1 MTAWMLWAIAIGG
14 LLAAAAHV
22 LESTLR
28 AFGRPGRWAWV
39 AAIVGALVLQA
50 WSIVPWSERTTVSER
65 SSLAEGEV
73 AASVALLKAEEAG
86 AAVGAFLD
94 RFDTWVLIAWV
105 SVSTILLTGLV
116 GGLLRLHERSLG
128 WRTHTIDGDNVLVS
142 DDFGP
147 ALLGIRAPR
156 IVLPEHVMAMNPLVI
171 RVICAHEA
179 EHRAA
184 HDTWLLAA
192 GAFLASVMPWNV
204 ALWWKVMRLRE
215 AIEIDC
221 DERVLSS
228 VVSRREYGVI
238 LLDLASDMDHV
249 APAVPAFAQ
258 PTSLLERRLTTMI
271 IGARR
276 KGIAATTASCIG
288 VALLGIVACRT
299 PAPTPSRS
307 GAAESRGLDLERV
320 QRVAGTDPL
329 MFIDGERVEGV
340 ALGDLNPDDIESIE
354 IIKGAAAMN
363 LYGVEAANGVIVI
376 VLK

>member
-1 MTAWMLWAIAIGG
+1 MTAWMLWAIVIGA

-39 AAIVGALVLQA
+39 AAIIGALVIQA
-50 WSIVPWSERTTVSER
+50 WSIVPWSERSTVSANGSIAGDE
-65 SSLAEGEV
+65 LA
-73 AASVALLKAEEAG
+73 AHLALVKVGEAG
-86 AAVGAFLD
+86 AAIGAFLE
-94 RFDTWVLIAWV
+94 RFDTWVLFAWLSIS
-105 SVSTILLTGLV
+105 SVLSIGLI
-116 GGLLRLHERSLG
+116 GGLLRLHRRSIG
-128 WRTHTIDGDNVLVS
+128 WRTYSIDGADVLVS

-156 IVLPEHVMAMNPLVI
+156 IVLPEHVMAMDPRVI

-192 GAFLASVMPWNV
+192 GAFLASVMPWNL

-228 VVSRREYGVI
+228 GVSRREYGVI
-238 LLDLASDMDHV
+238 LLDLAADMDHV

-258 PTSLLERRLTTMI
+258 PTSFLERRLTTMI
-271 IGARR
+271 IGSRR
-276 KGIAATTASCIG
+276 KGIVATTASCLGI
-288 VALLGIVACRT
+288 VLLGIAACQT
-299 PAPTPSRS
+299 PAPTPSPPPSAVEIRLPD
-307 GAAESRGLDLERV
+307 GIGP
-320 QRVAGTDPL
+320 DPL
-329 MFIDGERVEGV
+329 IFVDRERVEGSPRDV
-340 ALGDLNPDDIESIE
+340 VQRYSPDDIESIE
-354 IIKGAAAMN
+354 IIKGPYAMD
-363 LYGVEAANGVIVI
+363 LYGDEAANGVIVI